1 MTITVF
7 APAKINLYLHVTGK
21 RDDGYHLLDSLV
33 AFTDE
38 IGDRITVE
46 PADSFQLRITGSQS
60 AALENL
66 SSSDNLVSR
75 AAQMLAMQVN
85 RPLHCAI
92 TLEKDLPA
100 ASGIGGGSTDAA
112 ATLLALARFWQRA
125 PESLPLETLARAL
138 GQDVVACLYR
148 KSCYFRGIGD
158 EVAFAPALP
167 AAAILLV
174 NPGVAVPTPAIF
186 KARQGAF
193 SSPAPLTTWPQ
204 DFAELVGQL
213 QERRN
218 DLSPPAM
225 ALAPVISECLTTL
238 RSTPDCAFAAMSG
251 SGATCFGLYADSAKA
266 ETAAASIAK
275 KHPTWWLRT
284 GRLPFIGVI
293 S

>member
-7 APAKINLYLHVTGK
+7 APAKVNLYLHVIGR

-33 AFTDE
+33 AFTE
-38 IGDRITVE
+38 GIGDRITVE
-46 PADSFQLRITGSQS
+46 PAESFQLRITGSQA

-75 AAQMLAMQVN
+75 AAQMLATQVN
-85 RPLHCAI
+85 RPLHCAV

-112 ATLLALARFWQRA
+112 ATLLALAQFWQLEA
-125 PESLPLETLARAL
+125 DSLPLEPLARAL

-167 AAAILLV
+167 AAAIVLV

-193 SSPAPLTTWPQ
+193 SSPAPLITWPQ
-204 DFAELVGQL
+204 DFSGLIAQL
-213 QERRN
+213 RERSN
-218 DLSPPAM
+218 DLTAPAM
-225 ALAPVISECLTTL
+225 TLAPEIGECLTAL
-238 RSTPDCAFAAMSG
+238 RSTPDCGFAAMSG

-266 ETAAASIAK
+266 ETAAASIAQ
-275 KHPTWWLRT
+275 KHPTWWLKT
-284 GRLPFIGVI
+284 GRLPFIGAI